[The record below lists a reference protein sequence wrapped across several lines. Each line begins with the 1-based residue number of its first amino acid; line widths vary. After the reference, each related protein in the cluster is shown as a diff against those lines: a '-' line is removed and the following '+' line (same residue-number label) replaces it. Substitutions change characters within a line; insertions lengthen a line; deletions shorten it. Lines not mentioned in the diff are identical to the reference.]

1 MQTELTEINE
11 QLKTYL
17 YSNNQEQID
26 CAEVY
31 LRNVHRKYGTVDIVQ
46 IKNIKSLQEINQF

>member
-1 MQTELTEINE
+1 MKTELTEIQD

-26 CAEVY
+26 YAEVY

-46 IKNIKSLQEINQF
+46 IKNITK

>member
-1 MQTELTEINE
+1 MKTELTEINE

-46 IKNIKSLQEINQF
+46 IKNIIK

>member
-26 CAEVY
+26 YAEVY
-31 LRNVHRKYGTVDIVQ
+31 LRNVHRKYGTVDVVQ
-46 IKNIKSLQEINQF
+46 IKNIIR

>member
-1 MQTELTEINE
+1 MATELTEINN

-26 CAEVY
+26 YAEVY
-31 LRNVHRKYGTVDIVQ
+31 LRNVHTKYGTVDTQI
-46 IKNIKSLQEINQF
+46 IKNIIR

>member
-1 MQTELTEINE
+1 MKTELTEIQD

-26 CAEVY
+26 YAEVY
-31 LRNVHRKYGTVDIVQ
+31 LRNVHRKYGTVDVVQ
-46 IKNIKSLQEINQF
+46 IKNIIR

>member
-1 MQTELTEINE
+1 MITELTEINK

-26 CAEVY
+26 YAENY
-31 LRNVHRKYGTVDIVQ
+31 LRNVHRKYGTVDTQI
-46 IKNIKSLQEINQF
+46 IKNIIR